1 MRIDSHQHF
10 WRLSR
15 GDYGWLSESFGPIY
29 RDFLPDDLRPL
40 IAAEGISATVLV
52 QAAPSAE
59 ETEFLLGIAEREPFV
74 AGVVGWA
81 DLDAPGGADEVRRLS
96 ERPALRGLRPMIQD
110 IPDDGWMLR
119 PTLAPALRAMVDGGL
134 AFDALVKPPH
144 LANLRRFLAAYPDL
158 RVVVDHGGKPD
169 IASSGFPAWA
179 EAMRA
184 IANESTAVCK
194 LSGLVTEAA
203 PGWRPED
210 LRPYVDH
217 LLETFG
223 PARLMWGSDW
233 PVLNL
238 NGDYAG
244 WLRAAETLLAGLSEP
259 ERDLVF
265 GGVAKTFYRLEP

>member
-1 MRIDSHQHF
+1 VRIDSHQHF

-15 GDYGWLSESFGPIY
+15 GDYGWLTESFGPIY
-29 RDFLPDDLRPL
+29 RDFLANDLRPL
-40 IAAEGISATVLV
+40 IAAHGVSRTVLV
-52 QAAPSAE
+52 QAAPSAA
-59 ETEFLLGIAEREPFV
+59 ETEFLLSLAEAESFV
-74 AGVVGWA
+74 AGVVGWT
-81 DLDAPGGADEVRRLS
+81 DFEAPGASDEVRRLA
-96 ERPALRGLRPMIQD
+96 ERPGLLGLRPMIQD

-119 PTLAPALRAMVDGGL
+119 PTLAPALSAMVEVGL
-134 AFDALVKPPH
+134 SFDALVKPHH
-144 LANLRRFLAAYPDL
+144 LANLRRFLATYPDL

-169 IASSGFPAWA
+169 IAGGGFPAWA

-184 IANESTAVCK
+184 IAQESTAVCK

-203 PGWRPED
+203 PGWTPED
-210 LRPYVDH
+210 LRPYVDV

-244 WLRAAETLLAGLSEP
+244 WFRTAEALLAGLSEA
-259 ERDLVF
+259 ELELVF